1 MIFIYTGNE
10 YIIFFYQHSSARRL
24 FCNSYIMFLRTIIL
38 YFKRITPLLLHTIE
52 VRLSESRLY
61 ESDFVYGWLCE
72 LVTDITLLSELHL
85 STLSVI
91 RTRIQNRTCPCI
103 FFKLICNLTQFM
115 SKLLINLRYLNVDF
129 YY

>member
-1 MIFIYTGNE
+1 
-10 YIIFFYQHSSARRL
+10 
-24 FCNSYIMFLRTIIL
+24 MFLRTIIL
-38 YFKRITPLLLHTIE
+38 YFKRIAPLLLHTIE

-72 LVTDITLLSELHL
+72 LVTETLLSELHL
-85 STLSVI
+85 STFSVI